1 MKASAAPISGISH
14 GAVAAAGHGGSGD
27 RRDLCL
33 HGAGRRDD
41 LPGDR
46 PPELRPGRDGN
57 VLDLHRLAGDAMG
70 PALLGRVRRRCHPV
84 FPRRH
89 RHRARVV
96 PADPQRADS
105 QQHRRLHR
113 AVQHSEQHRRVHLG
127 LHDQELSDP
136 VRQQAAARRRAA
148 RDASGRHDRRHARDA
163 RPSLPVFQRYSLGV
177 GDACGRGQSGIGPPR
192 RHPGGLDDRA
202 RLGHGGGDR
211 RSRGHAD
218 RARRVPR
225 AQHDAW
231 RAALR
236 LRRRRAR
243 RVDQPG
249 RRGARRLRG
258 RNHREPRRQFH
269 PLCRARAEADDRA
282 GSDRRRADDS
292 AERHFRPQRGQPG
305 MSAPL
310 EELTARESVP
320 LEPVRS
326 QPAARAP
333 IGRQLAIAMAI
344 LAGLLLPVR
353 ATSFVT
359 FELTQVMIY
368 ALAIL
373 GLNLL
378 IGFNGQFSLGHSAF
392 YGIGAYTAAI
402 LMSRWEVPYYLTLPA
417 AGGVCFA
424 VGFLFGLPAL
434 RLQGLYLA
442 LATFALAIAMPQI
455 LKFHLFEDFTG
466 GLQGLVI
473 DKPDPPCGLPIDADQ
488 WLYYFTLAV
497 LLVLLAGASRLIRS
511 RTGRAIMAIRDNPIA
526 AAAMGINTALYKTLT
541 FGVSAL
547 YTGVAGALGAIVVQ
561 FVAPDSFNFLLSVSF
576 LVGLVI
582 GGVGSIPGCL
592 FGGLFVLF
600 VPNIAESIS
609 IGLAGAI
616 YGVILLI
623 VIFVMPSGA
632 AGFVRLTLARLAA
645 LRRARPKN
653 TLNTK
658 P

>member
-1 MKASAAPISGISH
+1 
-14 GAVAAAGHGGSGD
+14 V
-27 RRDLCL
+27 
-33 HGAGRRDD
+33 
-41 LPGDR
+41 
-46 PPELRPGRDGN
+46 
-57 VLDLHRLAGDAMG
+57 
-70 PALLGRVRRRCHPV
+70 
-84 FPRRH
+84 
-89 RHRARVV
+89 
-96 PADPQRADS
+96 
-105 QQHRRLHR
+105 
-113 AVQHSEQHRRVHLG
+113 
-127 LHDQELSDP
+127 
-136 VRQQAAARRRAA
+136 
-148 RDASGRHDRRHARDA
+148 
-163 RPSLPVFQRYSLGV
+163 
-177 GDACGRGQSGIGPPR
+177 
-192 RHPGGLDDRA
+192 
-202 RLGHGGGDR
+202 
-211 RSRGHAD
+211 
-218 RARRVPR
+218 
-225 AQHDAW
+225 
-231 RAALR
+231 
-236 LRRRRAR
+236 
-243 RVDQPG
+243 
-249 RRGARRLRG
+249 
-258 RNHREPRRQFH
+258 
-269 PLCRARAEADDRA
+269 
-282 GSDRRRADDS
+282 
-292 AERHFRPQRGQPG
+292 
-305 MSAPL
+305 
-310 EELTARESVP
+310 
-320 LEPVRS
+320 PVRS

-333 IGRQLAIAMAI
+333 IGRQLAIAVAI
-344 LAGLLLPVR
+344 LAGLLIPLR

-455 LKFHLFEDFTG
+455 LKFHPFEDFTG
-466 GLQGLVI
+466 GVQGLVI
-473 DKPDPPCGLPIDADQ
+473 DKPDPPFGLPIDADQ

-645 LRRARPKN
+645 LRRPRPK
-653 TLNTK
+653 TQLNRK